1 MASLLKPNQKTIK
14 WYLVKFSFLIIFFIL
29 LVGWYSLPSFSDVNN
44 NGGMLSIIIQQPN
57 FVKHQPMRHILST
70 QQTSVWFDNFE
81 LIQSSNS
88 SSNSTEEDSGCDVS
102 IITSNRTFAELCAYV
117 RNPETDCNS
126 NIYLQFLF
134 CGLQYNFLSWIFYIF
149 ALVYLLFLFYLLGD
163 TADGF
168 FSPALIKISDYLR
181 LSPNVAGVTLLALGN
196 GSPDL
201 SSIIIGVVRGSEGIG
216 FGSPAGGG
224 LFVTSFV
231 YGCVC
236 LLATFRLARRP
247 YLRDVC
253 FYLFAVC
260 FALFLVIRR
269 KVYIWESIFMIL
281 AYVFYVVVVI
291 AGRFFNQRFM
301 KKWLKKRKDKKQQL
315 EKLNATKED
324 STTVIKGDNQM
335 ESEIYAEDALS
346 RGENLGK
353 ELKESD
359 IEGSDSDS
367 DPEDMAILAAS
378 GWKIKPSFFD
388 QEKAKMIAEDSHSDY
403 KEAPFAPDAHT
414 SKTTAMA
421 PQPSYMNLTKE
432 QLARRYESAVFIPRI
447 GIVAK
452 PRQAPKDEKEAF
464 VYRDYFGGEQPD
476 TNVGRLVVKKLNIDA
491 PSVFE
496 DEDESSLDTWG
507 KFKVLVHYV
516 LRNIGWS
523 ERKWYQ
529 RISFILFEGIC
540 NAIRVLTIPRADP
553 EEWNKFT
560 TACIPIF
567 SPIPI
572 VFAIGLA
579 LNRYDFVVYLL
590 GGVFPVI
597 AIPIVIGFVL
607 SILILA
613 TANRKKAPIYFP
625 IFVIYAFFMSIVWI
639 YIFASHLVSLI
650 EAVGFSLSI
659 PPSLLALTF
668 LAWGNSAGDLI
679 ADISVARSGFP
690 AMAVGGIFGAP
701 ILNLLFGIGVSFTL
715 KILLPGKPN
724 HLSNSYCVAFSSDPQ
739 VAILFIG
746 CIINLLMSLLFVPI
760 CCKFRPIKC
769 FGVTLILS
777 YIIALI
783 IAIVVSLWAH
793 LGNVIFR
800 NVILTPGQQN
810 CNVFF

>member
-1 MASLLKPNQKTIK
+1 
-14 WYLVKFSFLIIFFIL
+14 
-29 LVGWYSLPSFSDVNN
+29 
-44 NGGMLSIIIQQPN
+44 MLSNIIQPN
-57 FVKHQPMRHILST
+57 YVQHQQMGHTPST
-70 QQTSVWFDNFE
+70 QQTTVWFSNFE
-81 LIQSSNS
+81 LLQSSNS
-88 SSNSTEEDSGCDVS
+88 SKNSTEDDNSCDVS
-102 IITSNRTFAELCAYV
+102 IINTNRTFAELCAYV
-117 RNPETDCNS
+117 RDPNTDCNS

-247 YLRDVC
+247 YVRDVC

-291 AGRFFNQRFM
+291 AGRFFNQRFV
-301 KKWLKKRKDKKQQL
+301 KKFIKKRKEKKVQAQKEAQL
-315 EKLNATKED
+315 VPKDD
-324 STTVIKGDNQM
+324 SSIAVKGNIQM
-335 ESEIYAEDALS
+335 ESELYAEDALS

-353 ELKESD
+353 ELKDSD

-388 QEKAKMIAEDSHSDY
+388 QEKAKMIAEDSHNNNETPIAT
-403 KEAPFAPDAHT
+403 EASVLNSST
-414 SKTTAMA
+414 MA

-432 QLARRYESAVFIPRI
+432 QLAKRYESAVFIPRI

-452 PRQAPKDEKEAF
+452 PRQVPKDEREAF

-476 TNVGRLVVKKLNIDA
+476 TNVGRLVVKKLNVDA

-529 RISFILFEGIC
+529 KISFILFEGIC

-597 AIPIVIGFVL
+597 AIPIGIGFIL

-613 TANRKKAPIYFP
+613 TANRKKPPIYFP
-625 IFVIYAFFMSIVWI
+625 
-639 YIFASHLVSLI
+639 LVSL
-650 EAVGFSLSI
+650 
-659 PPSLLALTF
+659 
-668 LAWGNSAGDLI
+668 
-679 ADISVARSGFP
+679 
-690 AMAVGGIFGAP
+690 
-701 ILNLLFGIGVSFTL
+701 
-715 KILLPGKPN
+715 
-724 HLSNSYCVAFSSDPQ
+724 
-739 VAILFIG
+739 
-746 CIINLLMSLLFVPI
+746 
-760 CCKFRPIKC
+760 
-769 FGVTLILS
+769 
-777 YIIALI
+777 
-783 IAIVVSLWAH
+783 
-793 LGNVIFR
+793 
-800 NVILTPGQQN
+800 
-810 CNVFF
+810 